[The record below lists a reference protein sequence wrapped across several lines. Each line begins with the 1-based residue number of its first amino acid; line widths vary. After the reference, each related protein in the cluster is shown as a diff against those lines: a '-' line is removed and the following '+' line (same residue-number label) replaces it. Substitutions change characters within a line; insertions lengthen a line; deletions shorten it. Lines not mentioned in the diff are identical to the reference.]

1 MELSLSFDSIASTY
15 NSTRTGYP
23 DEIYN
28 LARKV
33 GRLGSKSRILEIG
46 AGPGIATQEL
56 VDHLGCF
63 VDVIEPGISF
73 CEILTSKF
81 STNPKISIQ
90 NCLFERFNSPHMYD
104 AIFSAT
110 AFHWIEPK
118 LKYIK
123 SSDLLSKNGILVLY
137 WNNYL
142 LANRSINELSQVVYR
157 KYFPNQDYSVSIY
170 DIKERIIRE
179 RQREISESKLFRQI
193 ESKVFKRVVQFPL
206 EKYINLLRTFSE
218 NLALDKSVSELL
230 FKEISICIG
239 GNSPT
244 VEVDILT
251 NLEIARKT
259 K

>member
-1 MELSLSFDSIASTY
+1 MEPALSFDSIASTY

-23 DEIYN
+23 DEIYD
-28 LARKV
+28 LAGKV
-33 GRLGSKSRILEIG
+33 GHLGSKSRILEIG

-56 VDHLGCF
+56 VDRLGCF

-73 CEILTSKF
+73 CEILASKF

-90 NCLFERFNSPHMYD
+90 NYSFERFDSTFKYD

-118 LKYIK
+118 VKYIK

-142 LANRSINELSQVVYR
+142 LANRSINELAQVVYQ
-157 KYFPNQDYSVSIY
+157 KYFPNQDYSVSMYEIQ
-170 DIKERIIRE
+170 ERKIQE
-179 RQREISESKLFRQI
+179 RQREISESKLFKLI
-193 ESKVFKRVVQFPL
+193 ESKVFKRLVQFPL
-206 EKYINLLRTFSE
+206 EKYIDLLRTFSD
-218 NLALDKSVSELL
+218 NLVLDKSVSELL
-230 FKEISICIG
+230 FREISTCIG

-244 VEVDILT
+244 VEVEILT
-251 NLEIARKT
+251 NLEIARKI
-259 K
+259 